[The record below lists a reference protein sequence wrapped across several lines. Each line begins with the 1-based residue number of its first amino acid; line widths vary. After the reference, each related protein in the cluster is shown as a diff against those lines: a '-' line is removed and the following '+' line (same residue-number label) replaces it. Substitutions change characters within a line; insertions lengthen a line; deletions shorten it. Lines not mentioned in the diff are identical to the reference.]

1 MSGEASFARSLTDR
15 GGNGTITGSPIDW
28 ERLSA
33 AIILDRDINRHLPK
47 PGLSEPR
54 IGMSVAGY
62 TGYRSAV
69 GLARRAVAKITAGV
83 DVIESELLDLVDRGL
98 DSMATGLEGLLDDL

>member
-1 MSGEASFARSLTDR
+1 
-15 GGNGTITGSPIDW
+15 
-28 ERLSA
+28 
-33 AIILDRDINRHLPK
+33 
-47 PGLSEPR
+47 
-54 IGMSVAGY
+54 MSVAGY